1 MMGVMSSPVAV
12 RYLVNAIK
20 TVPAMNTDLR
30 LRPNNNYLHTATWQE
45 LYALTEHW
53 LSDVAFFGD
62 EVRFLSDLVGKYFI
76 WLTRQESMMTVQRM
90 VTRLNAFA
98 RTQKEIADRIKR
110 HLKDLGVLMDGID
123 REDAK
128 NFRFEHARLEE
139 DLAELARV
147 FRSVKKEVFTI
158 TEHVVESEKLQNLL
172 EP

>member
-1 MMGVMSSPVAV
+1 
-12 RYLVNAIK
+12 
-20 TVPAMNTDLR
+20 MNTDLR
-30 LRPNNNYLHTATWQE
+30 LRPKNNYLHTATWQE

-53 LSDVAFFGD
+53 QSDVVFFGD

-76 WLTRQESMMTVQRM
+76 WLTRRESMMTVQKM
-90 VTRLNAFA
+90 VTRLNTFA
-98 RTQKEIADRIKR
+98 KTRKEIADRIKQ
-110 HLKDLGVLMDGID
+110 HLRDLSILMDGIE
-123 REDAK
+123 REDSK

-139 DLAELARV
+139 DLMTLARE